1 MECGKGQPVKI
12 ITDNSVETIVVGN
25 TEISHPCNHTVPQH
39 RDFMNTI
46 ITGDKSWVYV
56 YDPEIVI
63 FLAMKKSHSNAACH
77 QLTLLI
83 GETKFMYAN
92 KGCLRQVRFIEI
104 HQDFV
109 KKILN
114 SGTFRTGSYLS
125 TDQWE

>member
-1 MECGKGQPVKI
+1 MLSLDFQCKENDCSRSYPYTQDILRSTNLDP
-12 ITDNSVETIVVGN
+12 
-25 TEISHPCNHTVPQH
+25 
-39 RDFMNTI
+39 DFMNTI